1 MTAQSLISLLSKL
14 PPTADVLLENGADFI
29 AIETAIHV
37 GKVLPVYP
45 GSRAHVEADP
55 GEGGNSAYVLK

>member
-1 MTAQSLISLLSKL
+1 MIVKSLISLLSKL
-14 PPTADVLLENGADFI
+14 PPTADVLLENGSDFI
-29 AIETAIHV
+29 AIETAIDV

-45 GSRAHVEADP
+45 GSRAHIEADP